1 MAAERAMPIPIGD
14 PASNVI
20 TVNSD
25 GTYTPASGVSINNGG
40 VAKFDVNYP
49 PNTNT
54 CYIPIGPITFAQ
66 VAEDKPGA
74 TTGGTVKVGSH

>member
-14 PASNVI
+14 PTNNVI

-25 GTYTPASGVSINNGG
+25 GTYDPPGGVSINAGG
-40 VAKFDVNYP
+40 VAKFEVNFP
-49 PNTNT
+49 ANTNT
-54 CYIPIGPITFAQ
+54 CYIPFGIITFAQ
-66 VAEDKPGA
+66 VNQDFD